1 MEDETTRRALDGR
14 RGGLA
19 SRRSR
24 IALAAVLLCASLFV
38 DVGIARAEYPEGW
51 EQDPDLQEIGAC
63 IGTCGSL
70 FLVKGQLFKF
80 AVGASCLG
88 CLWSIAVDINGLL
101 RDVEYDCFT
110 GQLGEPCGG
119 GYYGYGN

>member
-1 MEDETTRRALDGR
+1 MEYQTTSRAPDRRHI
-14 RGGLA
+14 GLA
-19 SRRSR
+19 RRRSVV
-24 IALAAVLLCASLFV
+24 AAAAAILFASLLV

-63 IGTCGSL
+63 LGTCGSL
-70 FLVKGQLFKF
+70 FLVKGQLFKY

-88 CLWSIAVDINGLL
+88 CLWSIAVDLNGLL

-119 GYYGYGN
+119 GYYGYGS